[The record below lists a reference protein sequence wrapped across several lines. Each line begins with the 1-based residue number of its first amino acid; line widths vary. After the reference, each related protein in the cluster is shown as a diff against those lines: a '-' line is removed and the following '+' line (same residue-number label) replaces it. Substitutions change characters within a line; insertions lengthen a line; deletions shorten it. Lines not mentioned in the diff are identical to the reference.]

1 MIIVVCDANIIIDLL
16 QVELFKSFLK
26 LKWEKYVSP
35 AVADEVQEDNTDQL
49 IQAINSAKITLP
61 SFDPADLLKI
71 QELKVRY
78 PSLSIEDKIITPLTA
93 NAKLIRLMKV
103 NNRLPKTDC
112 ERLLK
117 GWKKSL

>member
-49 IQAINSAKITLP
+49 IQAINSTKITLP

-78 PSLSIEDKIITPLTA
+78 PSLSIENKIITPLTA
-93 NAKLIRLMKV
+93 NAKLIRLMRV